1 MLLLIT
7 TIRRSST
14 SNHKPSRSV
23 PQTAFLGIDRF
34 DVPTSLVADF
44 WTTIGSFW
52 KWPSN
57 QASVLRHFAN
67 AG

>member
-34 DVPTSLVADF
+34 DVPNFLGRGLLDNHRLVLEVA
-44 WTTIGSFW
+44 
-52 KWPSN
+52 
-57 QASVLRHFAN
+57 
-67 AG
+67 